1 VRADDALGKNGDDM
15 DDVAVTVHD
24 EPSPEMV
31 RPVHEGLLAFNE
43 AAAGPRMQ
51 KEYALLVRNKDGNVC
66 GGLIAFE
73 LWGWLYVDT
82 LWLPENL
89 RGHGLGSRLLRQAE
103 EIAIANGCRYGY
115 LSTVEYQARPFY
127 ERHGYSVFGT
137 LADFP
142 AGSGFHYFYLR
153 KDLLA

>member
-1 VRADDALGKNGDDM
+1 M
-15 DDVAVTVHD
+15 DDIAVTVHD

-66 GGLIAFE
+66 GGLIAVE

-103 EIAIANGCRYGY
+103 EIAIANGCRYSY

-153 KDLLA
+153 EDLRV